1 MEFRTGKNLRRWKEQ
16 QHSACPTCGVEN
28 ENTHHILTCP
38 HPTATAQWKQSV
50 RSLENWLIQQSTHP
64 DVTRI
69 IIENLHSW
77 HDNRPPVNYYGS
89 HPFLASAQSHQS
101 NIGWGAFLR
110 GFATKDWI
118 AAQQCHYSHLNSK
131 KTGKRWLAAL
141 LKKLWGVSWDM
152 WRFRNG
158 IQHSQSN
165 DIPTNFTFLLTTAI
179 VSEINHGHRLLPP
192 ICDYLFSR
200 NHTSILKGS
209 VNSKKLWL
217 ATV

>member
-1 MEFRTGKNLRRWKEQ
+1 
-16 QHSACPTCGVEN
+16 
-28 ENTHHILTCP
+28 
-38 HPTATAQWKQSV
+38 
-50 RSLENWLIQQSTHP
+50 
-64 DVTRI
+64 
-69 IIENLHSW
+69 
-77 HDNRPPVNYYGS
+77 
-89 HPFLASAQSHQS
+89 
-101 NIGWGAFLR
+101 
-110 GFATKDWI
+110 
-118 AAQQCHYSHLNSK
+118 
-131 KTGKRWLAAL
+131 
-141 LKKLWGVSWDM
+141 M

-217 ATV
+217 ATVWSARDLYSPADLICQNRNPIVSAYVESWKKRINK